1 MYIKRSQNT
10 CNCLKDFITIANF
23 TYQSEYVVLKLLLQ
37 REEIPFVFL
46 NEIASSILPI
56 TIRGKGGIRLQVHKK
71 NEEQVLKIISDLD
84 KDVSLEIV

>member
-1 MYIKRSQNT
+1 MKG
-10 CNCLKDFITIANF
+10 FITIANF

-56 TIRGKGGIRLQVHKK
+56 TIQGKGGIRLQVHKK
-71 NEEQVLKIISDLD
+71 DEKQVLKIINDLSSDA
-84 KDVSLEIV
+84 SLEIV